1 MNIPVSLNDKYMLE
15 RGRVFITGIQA
26 LVRLPLMQRQRDQVA
41 GLNTAGYVSGYRGSP
56 VATYDLE
63 LGRAQQILE
72 ANHIKFETGVNED
85 LAATAIWG
93 TQQGALS
100 PMARYDGVFGIWYG
114 KNPGLDRCGDA
125 FKHANHAGTS
135 RNGGVLVVAGDD
147 HGALSSSLANQS
159 DQALIASYIP
169 ILYPANLQDYLDFG
183 LMGFAMSRYSG
194 LWVGFKAVT
203 EVVESAASIVIDPDR
218 VNIVEPD
225 DFDMPPGGLNI
236 RADISRFETEERLI
250 NHRLPAALAFAR
262 ANRIDKV
269 VIEPERPR
277 IGIAAA
283 GKAYLDLRQALEY
296 LGIDDETAARSG
308 IRVYKVG
315 MIWPLEPTGARAF
328 AQGLEKIIVI
338 EEKHGLVED
347 QLTALLYRQ
356 PVGQQPVVVGKRDQQ
371 GNRMVPAHGEVN
383 PTMIARILA
392 GQLAGLPGLADLD
405 ACVAGIMARET
416 APNAEHSDLNRVP
429 FFCAG
434 CPHNT
439 GLRAPKGS
447 RVFGGVGCHAMAVW
461 VPGSGVEFFTQMGGE
476 GCTWI
481 GEAPFSDIDHVFQNL
496 GDGTFHHSGSL
507 AIRATV
513 AAKVNITFKIL
524 FNDAVAMTGG
534 QALGEGLSVQS
545 IAHICHFEGAKR
557 IVVASDEPEK
567 YGGTVDFPPGVT
579 IHHRSELIA
588 VQEELRE
595 TPGTTILIYDQ
606 TCAAEKRRRR
616 KRGSF
621 PDPAKRVFINDL
633 VCDGCG
639 DCGLVSNCV
648 AISPLETKTGRKRI
662 IDQSACNKDY
672 SCIDGFCPSLVTV
685 HGGELRK
692 QESAAVDAD
701 SLFAGLVDPPIPALD
716 APVDIVACGIGGTGV
731 LTVGALIGMAAHI
744 EGKGVSVLDF
754 TGLSQKNGEV
764 MSEVRLA
771 PCPEDLKAIRI
782 ATGNADVLLGCDL
795 VVAAGAGVQKRLRFG
810 KTRAVVNTHLIP
822 TAGFT
827 TQPDMEM
834 DARRMRTIIANAL
847 GQENATFRDATAIT
861 SALMG
866 NSVTANTFVLGMAW
880 QLGLIPLAR
889 TAMEQA
895 ITLNGVAVADNHRAF
910 NWGRLAV
917 QDRKAVE
924 DAAAPGLAGRAGTEA
939 RLEGLDDII
948 ADRVADLTAYQNA
961 AYAQR
966 YETFVRRVADGE
978 SARVPG
984 QTALAR
990 TVARQLYKLMAY
1002 KDEYEIARLYCD
1014 GRFQDRLAS
1023 QFTDVDQLRFH
1034 LAPPLISRR
1043 DPATGNLIK
1052 REYGPWVLRALKM
1065 LGPLKILR
1073 GGVFDPFGHTR
1084 ERRQERRQITQYEE
1098 VITGLIDTLSLDN
1111 HSLAVAIATIPDS
1124 IRGFGH
1130 VKSRHLQQAQE
1141 NEAELLAQYYGTTG
1155 TLRAAEYTERTN
1167 EIS

>member
-1 MNIPVSLNDKYMLE
+1 MNISVSLNDKYTLE
-15 RGRVFITGIQA
+15 RGRVYITGIQA
-26 LVRLPLMQRQRDQVA
+26 LVRLPLMQRQRDLAA

-63 LGRAQQILE
+63 LGRAQKVLE
-72 ANHIKFETGVNED
+72 DNQIKFETGINED
-85 LAATAIWG
+85 LAATALWG

-100 PMARYDGVFGIWYG
+100 PKAKYDGVFGIWYG

-135 RNGGVLVVAGDD
+135 ANGGVLVVAGDD

-183 LMGFAMSRYSG
+183 LMGFAMSRFSG

-203 EVVESAASIVIDPDR
+203 EVVESAASIVVDPDR
-218 VNIVEPD
+218 VNIVVPD
-225 DFDMPPGGLNI
+225 DVDMPPGGLNI
-236 RADISRFETEERLI
+236 RSDVTRFEMEEILI

-262 ANRIDKV
+262 ANRIDRV
-269 VIEPERPR
+269 VIEPTRPR

-296 LGIDDETAARSG
+296 LGIDDKTAAQLG

-315 MIWPLEPTGARAF
+315 MIWPLEPEGARAF
-328 AQGLEKIIVI
+328 AEGLEKIIVI
-338 EEKHGLVED
+338 EEKHGLIED

-356 PVGQQPVVVGKRDQQ
+356 PVGQQPIVVGKRDQQ

-392 GQLAGLPGLADLD
+392 GQFADLPGLPDLD
-405 ACVAGIMARET
+405 ACLAGIEARET
-416 APNAEHSDLNRVP
+416 APNAEHTDLTRIP
-429 FFCAG
+429 FFCSG
-434 CPHNT
+434 CPHNS

-481 GEAPFSDIDHVFQNL
+481 GEAPFSEIDHVFQNL

-534 QALGEGLSVQS
+534 QTLGEGLTVQS
-545 IAHICHFEGAKR
+545 IAHMCHFEGASR
-557 IVVASDEPEK
+557 IVIASDEPEK
-567 YGGTVDFPPGVT
+567 YGGTAGFPPGVT

-588 VQEELRE
+588 VQDELRE

-616 KRGSF
+616 KRGTF
-621 PDPAKRVFINDL
+621 PDPAKRAFINDL
-633 VCDGCG
+633 VCEGCG
-639 DCGLVSNCV
+639 DCGVVSSCV
-648 AISPLETKTGRKRI
+648 AISPLETETGRKRV

-672 SCIDGFCPSLVTV
+672 SCVNGFCPAFVTV
-685 HGGELRK
+685 HGGGLRK
-692 QESAAVDAD
+692 QESAAANSD
-701 SLFAGLVDPPIPALD
+701 SLFERLVDPEIPALD

-731 LTVGALIGMAAHI
+731 LTVGALVGMAAHI

-771 PCPEDLKAIRI
+771 PNPEDLKSIRI

-827 TQPDMEM
+827 AQPDMEM
-834 DARRMRTIIANAL
+834 DAKRMRKMIANAL
-847 GQENATFRDATAIT
+847 GPENATFLNATAIT

-880 QLGLIPLAR
+880 QLGLIPLGR

-910 NWGRLAV
+910 KWGRLAV
-917 QDRKAVE
+917 QDQKAVE
-924 DAAAPGLAGRAGTEA
+924 DAAAPSLAGRALAETPP
-939 RLEGLDDII
+939 EGFETLVTN
-948 ADRVADLTAYQNA
+948 RVAELTAYQNA
-961 AYAQR
+961 GYSRR
-966 YETFVRRVADGE
+966 YEAFVRRVADAE
-978 SARVPG
+978 NAQTPG
-984 QTALAR
+984 QTAMAEA
-990 TVARQLYKLMAY
+990 VARYLYKLMAY
-1002 KDEYEIARLYCD
+1002 KDEYEVARLFTD
-1014 GRFQDRLAS
+1014 GRFQERLAS
-1023 QFTDVDQLRFH
+1023 QFSDIDHLRFH
-1034 LAPPLISRR
+1034 LAPPLISRS
-1043 DPATGNLIK
+1043 DPETGNLIK
-1052 REYGPWVLRALKM
+1052 GDYGPWVLKALKV
-1065 LGPLKILR
+1065 LRPLRRLR
-1073 GGVFDPFGHTR
+1073 GTAFDPFGYTK
-1084 ERRQERRQITQYEE
+1084 ERRQERLQISQYEQ
-1098 VITGLIDTLSLDN
+1098 VITGLIDNLSPDR
-1111 HSLAVAIATIPDS
+1111 HTLAVEIAKIPEG
-1124 IRGFGH
+1124 IRGYGH
-1130 VKSRHLQQAQE
+1130 IKARHLEQAQE
-1141 NEAELLAQYYGTTG
+1141 KEAILLAQFYGTSG
-1155 TLRAAEYTERTN
+1155 TLQAAE
-1167 EIS
+1167 

>member
-1 MNIPVSLNDKYMLE
+1 MNISVSLNDKYTLE
-15 RGRVFITGIQA
+15 RGRVYITGIQA
-26 LVRLPLMQRQRDQVA
+26 LVRLPLMQRQRDLAA

-63 LGRAQQILE
+63 LGRAQKVLE
-72 ANHIKFETGVNED
+72 DNQIKFETGINED
-85 LAATAIWG
+85 LAATALWG

-100 PMARYDGVFGIWYG
+100 PKAKYDGVFGIWYG

-135 RNGGVLVVAGDD
+135 ANGGVLVVAGDD

-183 LMGFAMSRYSG
+183 LMGFAMSRFSG

-203 EVVESAASIVIDPDR
+203 EVVESAASIVVDPDR
-218 VNIVEPD
+218 VNIVVPD
-225 DFDMPPGGLNI
+225 DVDMPPGGLNI
-236 RADISRFETEERLI
+236 RSDVTRFEMEEILI

-262 ANRIDKV
+262 ANRIDRV
-269 VIEPERPR
+269 VIEPTRPR

-296 LGIDDETAARSG
+296 LGIDDKTAAQLG

-315 MIWPLEPTGARAF
+315 MIWPLEPEGARAF
-328 AQGLEKIIVI
+328 AEGLEKIIVI
-338 EEKHGLVED
+338 EEKHGLIED

-356 PVGQQPVVVGKRDQQ
+356 PVGQQPIVVGKRDQQ

-392 GQLAGLPGLADLD
+392 GQFADLPGLPDLD
-405 ACVAGIMARET
+405 ACLAGIEARET
-416 APNAEHSDLNRVP
+416 APNAEHTDLTRIP
-429 FFCAG
+429 FFCSG
-434 CPHNT
+434 CPHNS

-481 GEAPFSDIDHVFQNL
+481 GEAPFSEIDHVFQNL

-534 QALGEGLSVQS
+534 QTLGEGLTVQS
-545 IAHICHFEGAKR
+545 IAHMCHFEGVSR
-557 IVVASDEPEK
+557 IVIASDEPEK
-567 YGGTVDFPPGVT
+567 YGGTAGFPPGVT

-588 VQEELRE
+588 VQDELRE

-616 KRGSF
+616 KRGTF
-621 PDPAKRVFINDL
+621 PDPAKRAFINDL
-633 VCDGCG
+633 VCEGCG
-639 DCGLVSNCV
+639 DCGVVSSCV
-648 AISPLETKTGRKRI
+648 AISPLETETGRKRV

-672 SCIDGFCPSLVTV
+672 SCVNGFCPAFVTV
-685 HGGELRK
+685 HGGGLRK
-692 QESAAVDAD
+692 QESAAANSD
-701 SLFAGLVDPPIPALD
+701 SLFERLVDPEIPALD

-731 LTVGALIGMAAHI
+731 LTVGALVGMAAHI

-771 PCPEDLKAIRI
+771 PNPEDLKSIRI

-827 TQPDMEM
+827 AQPDMEM
-834 DARRMRTIIANAL
+834 DAKRMRKMIANAL
-847 GQENATFRDATAIT
+847 GPENATFLNATAIT

-880 QLGLIPLAR
+880 QLGLIPLGR

-910 NWGRLAV
+910 KWGRLAV
-917 QDRKAVE
+917 QDQKAVE
-924 DAAAPGLAGRAGTEA
+924 DAAAPSLAGRALAETPP
-939 RLEGLDDII
+939 EGFETLVTN
-948 ADRVADLTAYQNA
+948 RVAELTAYQNA
-961 AYAQR
+961 GYSRR
-966 YETFVRRVADGE
+966 YEAFVRRVADAE
-978 SARVPG
+978 KAQTPG
-984 QTALAR
+984 QTALAE
-990 TVARQLYKLMAY
+990 TVARYLYKLMAY
-1002 KDEYEIARLYCD
+1002 KDEYEVARLFTD

-1023 QFTDVDQLRFH
+1023 QFSDIDHLRFH
-1034 LAPPLISRR
+1034 LAPPLISQS
-1043 DPATGNLIK
+1043 DPETGNLIK
-1052 REYGPWVLRALKM
+1052 GDYGPWVLKALKV
-1065 LGPLKILR
+1065 LRPLRRLR
-1073 GGVFDPFGHTR
+1073 GTAFDPFGYTK
-1084 ERRQERRQITQYEE
+1084 ERRQERLQISQYEQ
-1098 VITGLIDTLSLDN
+1098 VITGLIDNLSPDR
-1111 HSLAVAIATIPDS
+1111 HTLAVEIAKIPEG
-1124 IRGFGH
+1124 IRGYGH
-1130 VKSRHLQQAQE
+1130 IKARHLEQAQE
-1141 NEAELLAQYYGTTG
+1141 KEAILLAQFYGTSG
-1155 TLRAAEYTERTN
+1155 TLQAAE
-1167 EIS
+1167 

>member
-1 MNIPVSLNDKYMLE
+1 MNISVSLNDKYTLE
-15 RGRVFITGIQA
+15 RGRVYITGIQA
-26 LVRLPLMQRQRDQVA
+26 LVRLPLMQRQRDLAA

-63 LGRAQQILE
+63 LGRAQKVLE
-72 ANHIKFETGVNED
+72 DNQIKFETGINED
-85 LAATAIWG
+85 LAATALWG

-100 PMARYDGVFGIWYG
+100 PKAKYDGVFGIWYG

-135 RNGGVLVVAGDD
+135 ANGGVLVVAGDD

-183 LMGFAMSRYSG
+183 LMGFAMSRFSG

-203 EVVESAASIVIDPDR
+203 EVVESAASIVVDPDR
-218 VNIVEPD
+218 VNIVVPD
-225 DFDMPPGGLNI
+225 DVDMPPGGLNI
-236 RADISRFETEERLI
+236 RSDVTRFEMEEILI

-262 ANRIDKV
+262 ANRIDRV
-269 VIEPERPR
+269 VIEPTRPR

-296 LGIDDETAARSG
+296 LGIDDKTAAQLG

-315 MIWPLEPTGARAF
+315 MIWPLEPEGARAF
-328 AQGLEKIIVI
+328 AEGLEKIIVV
-338 EEKHGLVED
+338 EEKHGLIED

-356 PVGQQPVVVGKRDQQ
+356 PVGQQPIVVGKRDQQ

-392 GQLAGLPGLADLD
+392 GQFADLPGLPDLD
-405 ACVAGIMARET
+405 ACLAGIEARET
-416 APNAEHSDLNRVP
+416 APNAEHTDLTRIP
-429 FFCAG
+429 FFCSG
-434 CPHNT
+434 CPHNS

-481 GEAPFSDIDHVFQNL
+481 GEAPFSEIDHVFQNL

-534 QALGEGLSVQS
+534 QTLGEGLTVQS
-545 IAHICHFEGAKR
+545 IAHMCHFEGASR
-557 IVVASDEPEK
+557 IVIASDEPEK
-567 YGGTVDFPPGVT
+567 YGGTAGFPPGVT

-588 VQEELRE
+588 VQDELRE

-616 KRGSF
+616 KRGTF
-621 PDPAKRVFINDL
+621 PDPAKRAFINDL
-633 VCDGCG
+633 VCEGCG
-639 DCGLVSNCV
+639 DCGVVSSCV
-648 AISPLETKTGRKRI
+648 AISPLETETGRKRV

-672 SCIDGFCPSLVTV
+672 SCVNGFCPAFVTV
-685 HGGELRK
+685 HGGGLRK
-692 QESAAVDAD
+692 QESAAANSD
-701 SLFAGLVDPPIPALD
+701 SLFERLVDPEIPALD

-731 LTVGALIGMAAHI
+731 LTVGALVGMAAHI

-771 PCPEDLKAIRI
+771 PNPEDLKSIRI

-827 TQPDMEM
+827 AQPDMEM
-834 DARRMRTIIANAL
+834 DAKRMRKMIANAL
-847 GQENATFRDATAIT
+847 GPENATFLNATAIT

-880 QLGLIPLAR
+880 QLGLIPLGR

-910 NWGRLAV
+910 KWGRLAV
-917 QDRKAVE
+917 QDQKAVE
-924 DAAAPGLAGRAGTEA
+924 DAAAPSLAGRALAETPP
-939 RLEGLDDII
+939 EGFETLVTN
-948 ADRVADLTAYQNA
+948 RVAELTAYQNA
-961 AYAQR
+961 GYSRR
-966 YETFVRRVADGE
+966 YEAFVRRVADAE
-978 SARVPG
+978 NAQTPG
-984 QTALAR
+984 QTAMAEA
-990 TVARQLYKLMAY
+990 VARYLYKLMAY
-1002 KDEYEIARLYCD
+1002 KDEYEVARLFTD
-1014 GRFQDRLAS
+1014 GRFQERLAS
-1023 QFTDVDQLRFH
+1023 QFSDIDHLRFH
-1034 LAPPLISRR
+1034 LAPPLISRS
-1043 DPATGNLIK
+1043 DPETGNLIK
-1052 REYGPWVLRALKM
+1052 GDYGPWVLKALKV
-1065 LGPLKILR
+1065 LRPLRRLR
-1073 GGVFDPFGHTR
+1073 GTAFDPFGYTK
-1084 ERRQERRQITQYEE
+1084 ERRQERLQISQYEQ
-1098 VITGLIDTLSLDN
+1098 VITGLIDNLSPDR
-1111 HSLAVAIATIPDS
+1111 HTLAVEIAKIPEG
-1124 IRGFGH
+1124 IRGYGH
-1130 VKSRHLQQAQE
+1130 IKARHLEQAQE
-1141 NEAELLAQYYGTTG
+1141 KEAILLAQFYGTSG
-1155 TLRAAEYTERTN
+1155 TLQAAE
-1167 EIS
+1167 